1 MAINNLADRCNWSLL
16 RIFCVIVQEGGLNRA
31 AVRLNLTQSAV
42 SQNLKKLEEQ
52 LDEELIVRG
61 KGEFRLTTAGRLIFE
76 SASRIYAELAGL
88 GEQIRQQHNQTR
100 GTLKLLVLSRIQSR
114 RFDQLLYDFHSQ
126 YPLADFQIDVMR
138 SSEIHKL
145 LLQKVPA
152 LGICLSERR
161 YAKLE
166 YRQMIAQKYA
176 LFCGRRHPL
185 FTAEISSVAD
195 IRNQGLVIFQSD
207 QLEHLQSPLTE
218 FGEAILQHNYILAGT
233 NNLDEMMRLVKA
245 GIGIGCLPKHIIDAT
260 GNPEV
265 FRQLP
270 PFPHICTVP
279 IYLTWH
285 QDRILTPLEQYFIH
299 ALQQRFRHE
308 AAE

>member
-1 MAINNLADRCNWSLL
+1 MAVNNLADRCNWSLL
-16 RIFCVIVQEGGLNRA
+16 RIFCAIVQEGSLNRA
-31 AVRLNLTQSAV
+31 AIRLNLTQSAV

-52 LDEELIVRG
+52 LDEQLLVRG
-61 KGEFRLTTAGRLIFE
+61 KNGLRLTNAGQLIFE

-88 GEQIRQQHNQTR
+88 GEQIRQQHSETR
-100 GTLKLLVLSRIQSR
+100 GTIKLLVLSRIQSR
-114 RFDQLLYDFHSQ
+114 RFDQLLYDFHCQ
-126 YPLADFQIDVMR
+126 YPLTDFQIDVMR

-185 FTAEISSVAD
+185 FSADVGDVDD
-195 IRNQGLVIFQSD
+195 IRNQGLVLFQSD

-218 FGEAILQHNYILAGT
+218 FGENILRHNHILAST
-233 NNLDEMMRLVKA
+233 NNLDEMMRLIKA
-245 GIGIGCLPKHIIDAT
+245 GIGIGCLPKHIVDAT
-260 GNPEV
+260 GNPDY

-270 PFPHICTVP
+270 PFPHICTIP
-279 IYLTWH
+279 IYLVWH
-285 QDRILTPLEQYFIH
+285 QDRVFTPLEQYLIY
-299 ALQQRFRHE
+299 ALQQRFCNDDQ
-308 AAE
+308 